1 MEDRITYVGLDVHKS
16 TIMVAALYPGRREPE
31 VWQIPHER
39 AALARLG
46 RQLQRKSESPVVC
59 CYEAGQCGFTVQ
71 RQLQAVGLTCQVI
84 APSLIPVRPGD
95 RIKTDRRDA
104 RQLAELLRAGLLREV
119 IPPQPQDEAARD
131 LTRAREA
138 AQQDVLRCRHR
149 LDKMLVRKGLIY
161 SGGRWKTRH
170 RSWLRSLRF
179 EHAIE
184 RLVFEDAVVAL
195 ELAEERVKR
204 LTAAVEE
211 LSQQEPYRVPVGRLR
226 CFRGIDTVTAMTLL
240 TELHGFGRFR
250 SARQL
255 MGYVGLVQSEDSSG
269 DKRRRGRITRTGN
282 GHVRRLLVE
291 SAWNCRVPWQSPTVL
306 RRRQGQPR
314 DAIRIAERAQR
325 RLAARYHHLVRCG
338 KPKGKAVVAI
348 ARELTGFIW
357 ATLQQPSA

>member
-1 MEDRITYVGLDVHKS
+1 MEDRTTYVGLDVHKA
-16 TIMVAALYPGRREPE
+16 TIMVAALYPGHREPE
-31 VWQIPHER
+31 LWQIPNER
-39 AALARLG
+39 AVLARLG
-46 RQLQRKSESPVVC
+46 RQLQRKAEGPVIC

-71 RQLQAVGLTCQVI
+71 RQLQAAGVICQVI

-104 RQLAELLRAGLLREV
+104 RKLAELLRAGLLTEV

-149 LDKMLVRKGLIY
+149 LDKMLVRKGLIFR
-161 SGGRWKTRH
+161 GARWKGLH
-170 RSWLRSLRF
+170 RRWLRTLRF
-179 EHAIE
+179 ELEVE
-184 RLVFEDAVVAL
+184 RLVFEDAVVAV
-195 ELAEERVKR
+195 EGAEERVKR

-211 LSQQEPYRVPVGRLR
+211 ISQQEPYRVPVGRLR
-226 CFRGIDTVTAMTLL
+226 CVRGIDTVTAMTLL
-240 TELHGFGRFR
+240 TELHGFGRFH

-269 DKRRRGRITRTGN
+269 DTRRRGRITRTGN

-291 SAWNCRVPWQSPTVL
+291 SSWNCRVPWQSRTVL

-314 DAIRIAERAQR
+314 DAILIAERAQR
-325 RLAARYHHLVRCG
+325 RMAARYHYLVRRG

-357 ATLQQPSA
+357 ATLQQPTA